1 MYTLPNQPD
10 EMHIKSSV
18 SEITLDKGKANNV
31 AITFNW
37 SEATSPIENY
47 ESITYALRL
56 YATETENAN
65 STAYYELGDKTEFSL
80 THEELNSIISKWVN
94 ADTRVSVT
102 AEVVATV
109 HNKVKYIKPEV
120 SSVEFQAVGYE
131 KYPQYLYMHMISA
144 SGTTSIERLSQR
156 NLGTGIYEAS
166 VNIVPGSYYFTT
178 SKDKEYPAYGQADGD
193 KMQYVT
199 EGVVK
204 KFENSITGK
213 RTVIVDVNDEYNDC
227 RLLNIISLP
236 IPNTLYICGSGCSIG
251 WEPSSAEGLFEVE
264 DSRNPQLYSWTGTFN
279 EGGEIKVNTGTTFND
294 QFFFAPVAN
303 ADPAT
308 DHRLYN
314 YRYQSAGGDLKWVIK
329 TSGRYKF
336 TLSLDA
342 DDMWTSFEPVQ

>member
-131 KYPQYLYMHMISA
+131 KYPQYL
-144 SGTTSIERLSQR
+144 
-156 NLGTGIYEAS
+156 
-166 VNIVPGSYYFTT
+166 
-178 SKDKEYPAYGQADGD
+178 
-193 KMQYVT
+193 
-199 EGVVK
+199 
-204 KFENSITGK
+204 
-213 RTVIVDVNDEYNDC
+213 
-227 RLLNIISLP
+227 
-236 IPNTLYICGSGCSIG
+236 
-251 WEPSSAEGLFEVE
+251 
-264 DSRNPQLYSWTGTFN
+264 
-279 EGGEIKVNTGTTFND
+279 
-294 QFFFAPVAN
+294 
-303 ADPAT
+303 
-308 DHRLYN
+308 
-314 YRYQSAGGDLKWVIK
+314 
-329 TSGRYKF
+329 
-336 TLSLDA
+336 
-342 DDMWTSFEPVQ
+342 